1 MAESTAHERHPRANQ
16 LFEEYT
22 PPAGGPRHRSSHG
35 FQFWQMRRDSCAS
48 TEDDDIVGTGKLR
61 RGSHPDNWLQSSHGF
76 GIDFSDAF
84 HRRRSSDTALTDMDL
99 LQLAELVKASSMAS
113 GLGSDTCLTPQGS
126 DGRRGSLMVSS
137 ITPVPGDTSL
147 GSPSNLDPPAIRFSD
162 SSNGSRRSPGAGRH
176 SRTHGSTSSIGLGT
190 GVPLEPRPSMDST
203 SSQCTLRPPSLSFS
217 GPATTSDEHELGLG
231 VPLEGQLGDPFS
243 VPGAQVVPRHDG
255 STLSSVPD
263 AGAGANADTDA
274 DIDAYDDDDG
284 ADSVC
289 LDNGSC
295 GVQLTRCLSPGHVR
309 RYYQRRAY
317 DQTDQ
322 PDMSS
327 TLQPRPPPR
336 SPTASSPHSSHGA
349 RRAHLEERASDFDHY
364 DPSTLVPSGRDSDM
378 AASESL
384 AQARNLAAP
393 SHKSSAGSSSS
404 TSPISRRA
412 IMARHRAASSRDGSN
427 PGSRT
432 GSATDLLA
440 NIQPRSDVSSP
451 SEGSTQDSHESRQ
464 DDASSE
470 LDDMEMERPTSAA
483 TTAGS
488 NDIQTLINLNGSE
501 FVSPRSSADFD
512 EECFSDDSLASGCSS
527 GAIGFVQPRRV
538 SKSPSAR
545 ERWRSLR
552 YMTTAV
558 RVFRRSSYPWV
569 QLAGHSDGFKVDV
582 DGQWIFK
589 QANTTEQV
597 VFEQLRHHKSLQLF
611 VPAYDGVIMT
621 NGKGYLKLQNLVAG
635 CSHANIMDVKMG
647 VRTFLEADVARSKPR
662 LDLLNKL
669 VAIDPEEPTEE
680 EKQVGITK
688 MRYMQFREQL
698 SSSAA
703 LGFRIEGIHRHGEAE
718 ETKFNYKTLKDR
730 EDIVERL
737 GYFVQGCGA
746 IREGYVRRLRELRAA
761 LLASDWFRHTE
772 IIGSSLLF
780 VHDGNLP
787 GGAWMIDFAK
797 TCYRPGEPVDHGVQ
811 WEPDCGSR
819 EDGYILGLDNLI
831 ECFQSVPV

>member
-1 MAESTAHERHPRANQ
+1 MPLSVEVKEALQPAFASRPITYVLMAESTAHERHPRANQ

-162 SSNGSRRSPGAGRH
+162 SSNGSRRFPGAGRH

-243 VPGAQVVPRHDG
+243 VPDAQVVPRHDG

-274 DIDAYDDDDG
+274 DIDADDDDDG

-336 SPTASSPHSSHGA
+336 SPTASSPH
-349 RRAHLEERASDFDHY
+349 
-364 DPSTLVPSGRDSDM
+364 
-378 AASESL
+378 
-384 AQARNLAAP
+384 N
-393 SHKSSAGSSSS
+393 
-404 TSPISRRA
+404 
-412 IMARHRAASSRDGSN
+412 
-427 PGSRT
+427 
-432 GSATDLLA
+432 
-440 NIQPRSDVSSP
+440 VSSP

-527 GAIGFVQPRRV
+527 DAIGFVQPRRV
-538 SKSPSAR
+538 SKSP
-545 ERWRSLR
+545 
-552 YMTTAV
+552 
-558 RVFRRSSYPWV
+558 
-569 QLAGHSDGFKVDV
+569 HSDGFKVDV